1 MSNTAVGGVYQA
13 IIEEVINSSRV
24 DFEESG
30 VEESVLEELRKVSNQ
45 SVSLNLFPSRSL
57 CRGRRLGSVG
67 SPSTVSPRAAGAHA
81 CDLHTKEAQ
90 GKETN
95 KKKRRENRDSIRES
109 QRCAQKAAGLDGDEL
124 QPLFKAQTHP
134 LNTNSHHCIP
144 PVSDEI
150 TCSSSCDTAKHQSH
164 RPSLAATA

>member
-124 QPLFKAQTHP
+124 GERREQRVCGVEGATLIIWAFLSLSLAPPAKWHVGSLFR
-134 LNTNSHHCIP
+134 
-144 PVSDEI
+144 
-150 TCSSSCDTAKHQSH
+150 H
-164 RPSLAATA
+164 RPV